1 MGKVIGIDRG
11 LARTIKRMNRK
22 ELDGY
27 LARVT
32 DRSFHNGYEDGL
44 KDGVALAR
52 KALEEELVEKR
63 RKKEMTTEEAMEIA
77 KAVDRRMIGKT
88 ENLRDEEIEKIK
100 GIAADTEKP
109 EKEEENR
116 GCE

>member
-63 RKKEMTTEEAMEIA
+63 RKKEMTTEEALEIA
-77 KAVDRRMIGKT
+77 KAVDRRLIGKR
-88 ENLRDEEIEKIK
+88 EDLRDEELEKIK
-100 GIAADTEKP
+100 EIAAADP
-109 EKEEENR
+109 EEENQ

>member
-1 MGKVIGIDRG
+1 MGKVIGIDRD

-52 KALEEELVEKR
+52 KALEEELIEKR
-63 RKKEMTTEEAMEIA
+63 RKKEMTTEEAMGIA
-77 KAVDRRMIGKT
+77 KAVDGRLIGKT
-88 ENLRDEEIEKIK
+88 EDLRDEEIEKIK
-100 GIAADTEKP
+100 EAAEGSKKP

>member
-1 MGKVIGIDRG
+1 MGKVIGIDRD

-44 KDGVALAR
+44 KDGAALAR
-52 KALEEELVEKR
+52 KALEEELIEKR

-77 KAVDRRMIGKT
+77 KAVDERLIGKT
-88 ENLRDEEIEKIK
+88 EDLRDEEIEKIK
-100 GIAADTEKP
+100 EAAAGSKKP